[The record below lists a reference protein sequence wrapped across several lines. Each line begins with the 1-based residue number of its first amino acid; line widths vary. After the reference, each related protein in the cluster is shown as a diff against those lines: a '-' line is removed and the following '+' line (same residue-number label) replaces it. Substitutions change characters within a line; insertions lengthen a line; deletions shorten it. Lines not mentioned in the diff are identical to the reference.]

1 MAKWCWVGVSVDAG
15 VQPRYPPDVVRSPG
29 RPLRQS
35 HRPSD
40 LPTFPSDPPTFPSD
54 LPTFPSDP
62 LPRDH
67 SSEKTLAR
75 VSFGS
80 TIIVEPPTRT
90 VRPA

>member
-40 LPTFPSDPPTFPSD
+40 LPTFPSDP
-54 LPTFPSDP
+54 